1 MVSQQGLAVGFQ
13 QDLVVVSRLAQVE
26 ASLQALVVVSQQ
38 GLAADFLLVP
48 VAASQRA
55 LAIIGVPYLLG
66 LVITGALC
74 PRTLMTNQSVI
85 VLR

>member
-1 MVSQQGLAVGFQ
+1 MQAL
-13 QDLVVVSRLAQVE
+13 VE
-26 ASLQALVVVSQQ
+26 ASLQ
-38 GLAADFLLVP
+38 GLAADFLLAQ

-55 LAIIGVPYLLG
+55 LAITGVQYLLG

>member
-1 MVSQQGLAVGFQ
+1 M
-13 QDLVVVSRLAQVE
+13 VSRLAQVE
-26 ASLQALVVVSQQ
+26 ASLQGQVVASQQDLVVVSQQ

-66 LVITGALC
+66 QVITGALC